1 MKTLVVFDLL
11 YKGNVSSRNNHID
24 SALDE
29 VLDHYNNDN
38 IISKLEVIV
47 NGNERK
53 FTILF
58 ECQCQHSKMK
68 EINAYTMK
76 ALIKNNIEIIENTML
91 SK

>member
-24 SALDE
+24 SALGE
-29 VLDHYNNDN
+29 VLDRYGNDN
-38 IISKLEVIV
+38 IISETEVIV
-47 NGNERK
+47 NKDERE
-53 FTILF
+53 FAILF
-58 ECQCQHSKMK
+58 ERQCQHSKMK